1 MTPATNASAGNGW
14 LGNMIDVIIEDHG
27 WEAALPD
34 AESLAA
40 ACFEA
45 ASGLEPGIG
54 GEIALLLTND
64 KALRALNARFRDKDK
79 PTNVLSFP
87 SGEESFLGDIAIAL
101 ETCRKE
107 AAEKNIALR
116 DHTAHLITHGMLH
129 LIGYDH
135 EQDDDAETMEKR
147 EAEILNI
154 LGIADPYADAV
165 ERI

>member
-1 MTPATNASAGNGW
+1 
-14 LGNMIDVIIEDHG
+14 MIDVIIEDSG
-27 WEAALPD
+27 WETALPD
-34 AESLAA
+34 AEAISSACYAA
-40 ACFEA
+40 AAEFEPRI
-45 ASGLEPGIG
+45 S

-64 KALRALNARFRDKDK
+64 EALQALNAQFRGKNK

-87 SGEESFLGDIAIAL
+87 SGEEAFLGDIAIAL

-107 AAEKNIALR
+107 AAEKNIAMR
-116 DHTAHLITHGMLH
+116 DHAAHLITHGILH

-135 EQDDDAETMEKR
+135 EQDDEAEAMENR
-147 EAEILNI
+147 EADILKS